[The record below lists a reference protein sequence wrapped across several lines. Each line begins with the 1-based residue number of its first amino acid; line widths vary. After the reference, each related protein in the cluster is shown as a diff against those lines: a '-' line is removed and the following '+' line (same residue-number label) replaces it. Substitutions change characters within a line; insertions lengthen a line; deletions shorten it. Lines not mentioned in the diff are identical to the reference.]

1 MHGCDAGGRLKLRY
15 DLYQTSTS
23 STHHPHLQSVLTCIQ
38 PLPPS
43 RTRGPHLARE
53 SHLYFHSLHPPTRY
67 LTFLS
72 FDPQLNLR
80 HQSPTCS
87 SESFNFDKH
96 HSFARI
102 PFAPRT
108 SPCQHPIPLHSNLV
122 ASARSFTPSYTSART
137 CFFDFPLSAD
147 HGTLACAS
155 ITETRQTALRHL
167 PPTLTAH

>member
-108 SPCQHPIPLHSNLV
+108 SPCQHPIPLHS
-122 ASARSFTPSYTSART
+122 T
-137 CFFDFPLSAD
+137 LSILL
-147 HGTLACAS
+147 HL
-155 ITETRQTALRHL
+155 RALSL
-167 PPTLTAH
+167 PPTLARARASSTFHSQLITALWLVLQSLRHDRRPYGTYHRP